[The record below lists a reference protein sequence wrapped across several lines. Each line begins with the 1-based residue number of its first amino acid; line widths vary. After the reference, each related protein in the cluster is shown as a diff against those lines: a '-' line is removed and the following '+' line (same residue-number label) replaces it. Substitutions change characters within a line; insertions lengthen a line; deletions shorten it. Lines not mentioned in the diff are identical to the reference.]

1 MNFGYSRYSNTPL
14 NQFISKYSNIPTQT
28 RNLSAQ
34 PSTNFN
40 EDSANAKSMIE
51 KRLERLS
58 KEKDKYYAIQN
69 RPYKPYPSN
78 YSAFQNFAKLGSEIM
93 RSPYQNNIPG
103 FDPVHF
109 PLEIPGNGVPVNQPV
124 YTLGGPVDFRKKC
137 KNCRENKRMTN
148 MLLILNALGYIP
160 KERDIEDF
168 NDPEPDI
175 EIKQPPRVPTPRQVI
190 IPPKKKKKKKPK
202 KLTNLTGR
210 NWWRLLK
217 DFVNLF
223 LVFNTA
229 RKYGTKYAQSRASL
243 IQSRTK
249 NLVHEISLIK
259 DWLIAILEPFWT
271 EFRVFEDFDVSFKKT
286 DSKSKVVKQSQKIIA
301 IIKKF
306 MENLI
311 AKTAKMSDVPDKIQQ
326 IIYDFVKERAYF
338 PKEYL
343 TTFQTNRLDF
353 DFYGATRNVSSS
365 QGGMILAFLLICGV
379 LVQQI
384 LIHMRDVFKEFQ
396 KFPKVSISA
405 KYIGSVIHYLTRD
418 TFINNPK
425 VATNCLGLFNY
436 YRNYHIYNEQI
447 EKQEDSFKGLL
458 TLHGTE
464 NEDEYAEFLVPEVEI
479 KDFWKYNSAFVETYK
494 KFIFGWSIK
503 LCKLIKLKFS
513 KDDINLLP
521 RKRIPKPKI
530 KTIIRNDSD
539 DEKEDKKK
547 KKKKKKE
554 NNDDDQYLVKE
565 TREEEYEKVIEGGE
579 EEEGEDEDE
588 DEDDEEDDE

>member
-1 MNFGYSRYSNTPL
+1 MDLGYSRYSMTPL
-14 NQFISKYSNIPTQT
+14 NQYISKYSNIPTQN

-34 PSTNFN
+34 PSTNFE
-40 EDSANAKSMIE
+40 EDTQNAKSMIE
-51 KRLERLS
+51 KRLQRLS
-58 KEKDKYYAIQN
+58 EEKQKYYSQQN
-69 RPYKPYPSN
+69 KYNKPYPSN

-93 RSPYQNNIPG
+93 KPPFQKIPF

-109 PLEIPGNGVPVNQPV
+109 PIEIPGNGVPINEPV
-124 YTLGGPVDFRKKC
+124 YTLGGPVDFKKKC
-137 KNCRENKRMTN
+137 KNCRENKRTTN

-160 KERDIEDF
+160 KERDIEQF
-168 NDPEPDI
+168 EDPEPDI
-175 EIKQPPRVPTPRQVI
+175 EIKPPPRIPTPKEVI

-202 KLTNLTGR
+202 KLTNLTGK
-210 NWWRLLK
+210 NWWRLCK

-229 RKYGTKYAQSRASL
+229 RKYGTKYAESRASL

-249 NLVHEISLIK
+249 NLVLEISLIK
-259 DWLIAILEPFWT
+259 DWLKAILEPFWT
-271 EFRVFEDFDVSFKKT
+271 EFRVFEDFDVSFKKS
-286 DSKSKVVKQSQKIIA
+286 DFKSKKAKQSQKIIA

-326 IIYDFVKERAYF
+326 IIYEYIKERAYF

-353 DFYGATRNVSSS
+353 DFYGASRNVNSA
-365 QGGMILAFLLICGV
+365 QGGMILAYLIICGV

-384 LIHMRDVFKEFQ
+384 LIHMKDVFKEFQ
-396 KFPKVSISA
+396 KFPKINISA

-418 TFINNPK
+418 TFINSPK
-425 VATNCLGLFNY
+425 VVTNCLGLFNY

-464 NEDEYAEFLVPEVEI
+464 NDDEYAEFLIPEEEI
-479 KDFWKYNSAFVETYK
+479 KDFWKLNPAFVETYK
-494 KFIFGWSIK
+494 KFIYAWSVK

-513 KDDINLLP
+513 KDDVNLLP
-521 RKRIPKPKI
+521 RRRLPRPKI
-530 KTIIRNDSD
+530 KTMIRNDSD
-539 DEKEDKKK
+539 DEEDKKK

-554 NNDDDQYLVKE
+554 NDDEYLVKE
-565 TREEEYEKVIEGGE
+565 TREEEYEEERVDDGEDE
-579 EEEGEDEDE
+579 EEE
-588 DEDDEEDDE
+588 EDDD